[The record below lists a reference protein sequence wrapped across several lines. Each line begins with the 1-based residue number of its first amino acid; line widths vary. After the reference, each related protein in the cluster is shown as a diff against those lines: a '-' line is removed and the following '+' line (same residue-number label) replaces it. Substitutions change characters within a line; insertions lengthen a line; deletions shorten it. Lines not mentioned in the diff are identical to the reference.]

1 VPMVNSRRSNSIRSQ
16 DLERLKRLLDLG
28 ITPKGVRAYAQSTFN
43 VSRQQAH
50 RDTVKAM
57 ADRSKDKRVKPCNN
71 EKRKMIEASMNLLFQ
86 SMLKAE
92 MDNDPNALSRLSKE
106 LRELLKLAPDL
117 SNFPEPQWE
126 DEQFSSF
133 EESVS

>member
-1 VPMVNSRRSNSIRSQ
+1 MVNSRRSNDNRVQ

-50 RDTVKAM
+50 RDTVRAM

-92 MDNDPNALSRLSKE
+92 MDNDPSALSRLSKE
-106 LRELLKLAPDL
+106 LRELLKLAPDI

>member
-1 VPMVNSRRSNSIRSQ
+1 MVNSRRSNELRSQ

-28 ITPKGVRAYAQSTFN
+28 ISPKGVRAYAQSTFN

-50 RDTVKAM
+50 RDTVRAM

-92 MDNDPNALSRLSKE
+92 MDNDPSALSRLSKE

-117 SNFPEPQWE
+117 SNFPEPQWG

>member
-1 VPMVNSRRSNSIRSQ
+1 MVNSRRSNDNRSQ

-28 ITPKGVRAYAQSTFN
+28 ISPKGVRAYAQSTFN

-50 RDTVKAM
+50 RDTVRAM

-92 MDNDPNALSRLSKE
+92 MDNDPSALSRLSKE

>member
-1 VPMVNSRRSNSIRSQ
+1 MVNSRRSNELRSQ

-28 ITPKGVRAYAQSTFN
+28 ISPKGVRAYAQSTFN

-50 RDTVKAM
+50 RDTVRAM

-92 MDNDPNALSRLSKE
+92 MDNDPSALSRLSKE

-117 SNFPEPQWE
+117 SKFPEPQWE

>member
-1 VPMVNSRRSNSIRSQ
+1 MVNSRRSNSIRSQ

-50 RDTVKAM
+50 RDTVRAM

-92 MDNDPNALSRLSKE
+92 MDNDPSALSRLSKE

>member
-1 VPMVNSRRSNSIRSQ
+1 MVNSRRSNGIRSQ

-28 ITPKGVRAYAQSTFN
+28 ISPKGVRAYAQSTFN

-92 MDNDPNALSRLSKE
+92 MDNDPSALSRLSKE

>member
-1 VPMVNSRRSNSIRSQ
+1 MVNSRRSNDIRSQ

-28 ITPKGVRAYAQSTFN
+28 ISPKGVRAYAQSTFN

-50 RDTVKAM
+50 RDTVRAM

-92 MDNDPNALSRLSKE
+92 MDNDPSALSRLSKE

>member
-1 VPMVNSRRSNSIRSQ
+1 MVNSRRSNDIRSQ

-50 RDTVKAM
+50 RDTVRAM

-92 MDNDPNALSRLSKE
+92 MDNDPSALSRLSKE

>member
-1 VPMVNSRRSNSIRSQ
+1 MVNSRRSNSIRSQ

-28 ITPKGVRAYAQSTFN
+28 ISPKGVRAYAQSTFN

-50 RDTVKAM
+50 RDTVRAM

-92 MDNDPNALSRLSKE
+92 MDNDPSALSRLSKE

-117 SNFPEPQWE
+117 SKFPEPQWE

>member
-1 VPMVNSRRSNSIRSQ
+1 MVNPRRSNSIRSQ

-28 ITPKGVRAYAQSTFN
+28 ISPKGVRAYAQSTFN

-50 RDTVKAM
+50 RDTVRAM

-92 MDNDPNALSRLSKE
+92 MDNDPSALSRLSKE

>member
-1 VPMVNSRRSNSIRSQ
+1 MVNSRRSNSIRSQ

-28 ITPKGVRAYAQSTFN
+28 ISPKGVRAYAQSTFN

-50 RDTVKAM
+50 RDTVRAM

-92 MDNDPNALSRLSKE
+92 MDNDPSALSRLSKE
-106 LRELLKLAPDL
+106 LRELLKLAPDF

>member
-1 VPMVNSRRSNSIRSQ
+1 MVNSRRSNSIRSQ

-28 ITPKGVRAYAQSTFN
+28 ISPKGVRAYAQSTFN

-92 MDNDPNALSRLSKE
+92 MDNDPSALSRLSKE

>member
-1 VPMVNSRRSNSIRSQ
+1 MVNSRRSNSIRSQ

-28 ITPKGVRAYAQSTFN
+28 ISPKGVRAYAQSTFN

-50 RDTVKAM
+50 RDTVRAM

-92 MDNDPNALSRLSKE
+92 MDNDPSALSRLSKE

>member
-1 VPMVNSRRSNSIRSQ
+1 MVNSRRSNELRSQ

-28 ITPKGVRAYAQSTFN
+28 ISPKGVRAYAQSTFN

-57 ADRSKDKRVKPCNN
+57 TDRSKDKRVEPLKN
-71 EKRKMIEASMNLLFQ
+71 ENKKMLASAMNLLFQ

>member
-1 VPMVNSRRSNSIRSQ
+1 MVNSRRSNSIRSS

-43 VSRQQAH
+43 ISRQQAH

-57 ADRSKDKRVKPCNN
+57 VDRSKDKRVKPSNN
-71 EKRKMIEASMNLLFQ
+71 DHKKMIASAMNLLFQ

-92 MDNDPNALSRLSKE
+92 TDNDPSALARLSKE
-106 LRELLKLAPDL
+106 IRELSKLIPDF
-117 SNFPEPQWE
+117 STSPDPEWD
-126 DEQFSSF
+126 DEEYTSF
-133 EESVS
+133 EKSVS

>member
-1 VPMVNSRRSNSIRSQ
+1 VPMVNSRRSNDIRSQ

-28 ITPKGVRAYAQSTFN
+28 ISPKGVRAYAQSTFN

-50 RDTVKAM
+50 RDTVRAM

-92 MDNDPNALSRLSKE
+92 MDNDPSALSRLSKE

>member
-1 VPMVNSRRSNSIRSQ
+1 MVNSRRSNGIRSQ

-28 ITPKGVRAYAQSTFN
+28 ISPKGVRAYAQSTFN

-50 RDTVKAM
+50 RDTVRAM

-92 MDNDPNALSRLSKE
+92 MDNDPSALSRLSKE

>member
-1 VPMVNSRRSNSIRSQ
+1 MVNSRRSNDIRSQ

-28 ITPKGVRAYAQSTFN
+28 ISPKGVRAYAQSTFN

-50 RDTVKAM
+50 RDTVRAM

-92 MDNDPNALSRLSKE
+92 MDNDPSALSRLSKE
-106 LRELLKLAPDL
+106 LRELLKLAPDT
-117 SNFPEPQWE
+117 SKFPEPQWE

>member
-1 VPMVNSRRSNSIRSQ
+1 MVNSRRSNELRSQ

-28 ITPKGVRAYAQSTFN
+28 ISPKGVRAYAQSTFN

-92 MDNDPNALSRLSKE
+92 MDNDPSALSRLSKE

-117 SNFPEPQWE
+117 SKFPEPQWE

>member
-1 VPMVNSRRSNSIRSQ
+1 MVNSRRSNDIRSQ

-28 ITPKGVRAYAQSTFN
+28 ISPKGVRAYAQSTFN

-50 RDTVKAM
+50 RDTVRAM

-92 MDNDPNALSRLSKE
+92 MDNDPSALSRLSKE

-117 SNFPEPQWE
+117 SNFPKPQWE

>member
-1 VPMVNSRRSNSIRSQ
+1 MVNSRRSNDNRVQ

-50 RDTVKAM
+50 RDTVRAM

-92 MDNDPNALSRLSKE
+92 MDNDPSALSRLSKE
-106 LRELLKLAPDL
+106 LRELLKLAPDI
-117 SNFPEPQWE
+117 SNFPNPQWE

>member
-1 VPMVNSRRSNSIRSQ
+1 MANPRRSNDIRSQ

-28 ITPKGVRAYAQSTFN
+28 ISPKGVRAYAQSTFN

-50 RDTVKAM
+50 RDTVRAM

-92 MDNDPNALSRLSKE
+92 MDNDPSALSRLSKE

>member
-1 VPMVNSRRSNSIRSQ
+1 MVNSRRSNDIRSQ

-28 ITPKGVRAYAQSTFN
+28 ISPKGVRAYAQSAFN

-50 RDTVKAM
+50 RDTVRAM

-92 MDNDPNALSRLSKE
+92 MDNDPSALSRLSKE

>member
-1 VPMVNSRRSNSIRSQ
+1 MVNSRRSNDIRSQ

-28 ITPKGVRAYAQSTFN
+28 ISPKGVRAYAQSTFN

-92 MDNDPNALSRLSKE
+92 MDNDPSALSRLSKE

>member
-1 VPMVNSRRSNSIRSQ
+1 MVNSRRSNSVRSQ

-28 ITPKGVRAYAQSTFN
+28 ISPKGVRAYAQSTFN

-92 MDNDPNALSRLSKE
+92 MDNDPSALSRLSKE

>member
-1 VPMVNSRRSNSIRSQ
+1 MVNSRRSNDIRSQ

-28 ITPKGVRAYAQSTFN
+28 ISPKGVRAYAQSTFN

-50 RDTVKAM
+50 RDTVRAM

-92 MDNDPNALSRLSKE
+92 MDNDPSALSRLSKE

-117 SNFPEPQWE
+117 SKFPEPQWE

>member
-1 VPMVNSRRSNSIRSQ
+1 MVNSRRSNDIRSQ

-28 ITPKGVRAYAQSTFN
+28 ISPKGVRAYAQSTFN

-50 RDTVKAM
+50 RDTVRAM

-92 MDNDPNALSRLSKE
+92 MDNDPSALSRLSKE

-117 SNFPEPQWE
+117 SNSPEPQWE

>member
-1 VPMVNSRRSNSIRSQ
+1 MVNSRRSNDIRSQ

-28 ITPKGVRAYAQSTFN
+28 ISPKGVRAYAQSTFN

-50 RDTVKAM
+50 RDTVRAM

-92 MDNDPNALSRLSKE
+92 MDNDPSALSRLSKE

-117 SNFPEPQWE
+117 SNFPQPQWE

>member
-1 VPMVNSRRSNSIRSQ
+1 MVNSRRSNSIRSQ

-28 ITPKGVRAYAQSTFN
+28 ISPKGVRAYAQSTFN

-92 MDNDPNALSRLSKE
+92 MDNDPSALSRLSKE
-106 LRELLKLAPDL
+106 LRELLKLVPDL

>member
-1 VPMVNSRRSNSIRSQ
+1 MVNSRRSNSIRFQ

-28 ITPKGVRAYAQSTFN
+28 ISPKGVRAYAQSTFN

-50 RDTVKAM
+50 RDTVRAM

-92 MDNDPNALSRLSKE
+92 MDNDPSALSRLSKE

>member
-1 VPMVNSRRSNSIRSQ
+1 MVNSRRSNDNRVQ

-92 MDNDPNALSRLSKE
+92 MDNDPSALSRLSKE
-106 LRELLKLAPDL
+106 LRELLKLAPDI
-117 SNFPEPQWE
+117 SNFPNPQWE

>member
-1 VPMVNSRRSNSIRSQ
+1 MVNSRRSNDNRVQ

-50 RDTVKAM
+50 RDTVRAM

-92 MDNDPNALSRLSKE
+92 MDNDPSALSRLSKE

>member
-1 VPMVNSRRSNSIRSQ
+1 MVNSRRSNDIRSQ

-28 ITPKGVRAYAQSTFN
+28 ISPKGVRAYAQSTFN

-50 RDTVKAM
+50 RDTVRAM
-57 ADRSKDKRVKPCNN
+57 ADRSKDRRVKPCNN

-92 MDNDPNALSRLSKE
+92 MDNDPSALSRLSKE

>member
-1 VPMVNSRRSNSIRSQ
+1 MVNSRRSNSVRSQ

-28 ITPKGVRAYAQSTFN
+28 ISPKGVRAYAQSTFN

-50 RDTVKAM
+50 RDTVRAM

-92 MDNDPNALSRLSKE
+92 MDNDPSALSRLSKE